1 MAEGLDDVRASWQ
14 TANMRSEGATG
25 QLLLFPDG
33 EARAARAA
41 AAPPAAVT
49 RQRPVRLGR
58 NARMAERLDRIADEA
73 EREAVYSRRAGD
85 TVGARAARD
94 RAADARRAAALLR
107 AGPAG
112 VGRLLAS

>member
-1 MAEGLDDVRASWQ
+1 
-14 TANMRSEGATG
+14 MRSGETTG

-33 EARAARAA
+33 AARAARTPS
-41 AAPPAAVT
+41 APRTGATP
-49 RQRPVRLGR
+49 RQRPARLGR

-85 TVGARAARD
+85 AVGARAALD
-94 RAADARRAAALLR
+94 RAADARKAAALLR

-112 VGRLLAS
+112 VGKLLAS